1 MFSFMA
7 FAVSAAQE
15 SGSPIISDSIAAIL
29 ITSIVVP
36 LALAIMRKYGLN
48 PPSEAP
54 TDAAPQPPAPATPPA
69 PTEPLTLP
77 PAMQQ
82 YLPRDVNAELM
93 SMMTSVWNRVTV
105 LEEREQKWEKER
117 EEIIAH
123 NKMLMKTNALLGKG
137 LYTFFTWVDEGAQP
151 PPPEISEDVRQIVKL
166 IIEKADQED
175 TFDPE

>member
-1 MFSFMA
+1 MFSLMA
-7 FAVSAAQE
+7 YAVSAAQE

-54 TDAAPQPPAPATPPA
+54 TDVASPPPPATPPA
-69 PTEPLTLP
+69 PTEPLALP

-82 YLPRDVNAELM
+82 YLPRDVNTELM

-166 IIEKADQED
+166 IIEKADQEEQ
-175 TFDPE
+175 FDPE